1 MDMRHVPTHT
11 DDQAATMPHRISGEL
26 VPVLE
31 FELSEAR
38 SVYFEHYILLYKS
51 PSVRLAAAMPR
62 GALKRLLGKM
72 PVFLTRAEGDGLLA
86 VSRDGPGQVF
96 GVHIPAG
103 GALEV
108 REHQFLAA
116 SGNLGYGFSR
126 VRGVANLL
134 LGGSGFFVDRF
145 TASREPGTL
154 WLHAYGNLVEV
165 ELGPGEA
172 FDVEPGAWCYKDA
185 DVRMQLVPINVA
197 AGLLSSHHLLLNR
210 FTGPG
215 RVGIQSMS
223 VYLPS
228 DE

>member
-1 MDMRHVPTHT
+1 MEMRHVPTRA
-11 DDQAATMPHRISGEL
+11 DDTAAAVPHRITGEL

-31 FELSEAR
+31 FELNGAG

-51 PSVRLAAAMPR
+51 PSVRLGAAMPR
-62 GALKRLLGKM
+62 GALKRVLGKM
-72 PVFLTRAEGDGLLA
+72 PVFLARAEGEGLLA

-96 GVHIPAG
+96 GVGIPAG

-116 SGNLGYGFSR
+116 SGGLGYGFSR

-134 LGGSGFFVDRF
+134 FGGSGFFVDRF
-145 TASREPGTL
+145 TAGREPGTL

-165 ELGPGEA
+165 TLGAGEA

-185 DVRMQLVPINVA
+185 GVHMQTVPINVA

-228 DE
+228 EE